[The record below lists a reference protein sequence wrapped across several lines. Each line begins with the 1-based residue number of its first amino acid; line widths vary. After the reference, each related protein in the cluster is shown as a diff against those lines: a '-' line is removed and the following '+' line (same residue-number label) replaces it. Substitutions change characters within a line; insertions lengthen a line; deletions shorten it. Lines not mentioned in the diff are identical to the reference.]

1 MESLELTNETPWFA
15 IQVRTTHENRVT
27 TLLDYQGHEYFSPV
41 YQARRRWSDRIKQM
55 DIPLFPGYVFCR
67 FPLSARKSILRTPSV
82 LRILGIGS
90 VPTPMDD
97 QEIKALQ
104 TVVQARAGVL
114 PHPFLQTGQ
123 LVRIEDGPLY
133 GLEGII
139 VDARRA
145 PRLVLSVKLLQ
156 RSVAVEIDSACVR
169 RIYFESKPPQ
179 LTLCRALTP
188 VGGATGTVS
197 IRDRAGNG

>member
-41 YQARRRWSDRIKQM
+41 YQARRRWSDRIKRV

-67 FPLSARKSILRTPSV
+67 FPLSARKSILKTPSV
-82 LRILGIGS
+82 IRILGIGS
-90 VPTPMDD
+90 VPTPIDD
-97 QEIKALQ
+97 REIDALQ
-104 TVVQARAGVL
+104 TVVKARAGIL
-114 PHPFLQTGQ
+114 PHPFLQVGQ
-123 LVRIEDGPLY
+123 RVRIEDGPLY

-139 VDARRA
+139 VDTRRA
-145 PRLVLSVKLLQ
+145 PRLILSVALLQ

-169 RIYFESKPPQ
+169 RIHAEPKAVQSKLISQCLPY
-179 LTLCRALTP
+179 
-188 VGGATGTVS
+188 
-197 IRDRAGNG
+197 